1 MSATEIP
8 RTTGPGRLIAAH
20 ERRAASSI
28 DSSSSHSRTMTVP
41 EQSESSHVESELQD
55 VIEDTPKKPKT
66 RHSIFRG
73 ISRIASSP
81 AMGLGLGHSRSASVS
96 YSSGSSISSVSL
108 STASSSSP
116 YTPTSTSSYFPSSD
130 SPLEREGAGSSSG
143 SGTSSPGCSPG
154 QWSPE
159 EIRVRQLNVES
170 LPHNDND
177 LGKSSIPAEL
187 VSTRK
192 VSQRRKESWASMPL
206 EIKIHILS
214 HLNAREL
221 VLLAR
226 VSKELR
232 ELCFDGQLWTTFDAS
247 SFYKRIPSHVLTN
260 TLVRAG
266 SFVQHLNL
274 RGCIQLSGSTPFD
287 QVPKLCTNLHTLT
300 LEGCFIKR
308 NILHSLLESNV
319 RLERIN
325 LTGLKSVCN
334 STCRIIAE
342 MCPRLQVF
350 NVSFCTDLDARGIK
364 SVLDRCPLL
373 TDVRAAEVRGFERH
387 DVAAAIFRATNLTRL
402 TLNGCREI
410 DDASF
415 KIMLLGTDP
424 KFDLLTDLPM
434 VPPRKWRHLGLSY
447 CDGITNEGFGAMGH
461 LVPDLESLELSRCGS
476 LSDAG
481 LGPVLATTPRLT
493 RLDLEDCALLTN
505 TTLSTHLAKAP
516 CAPLLKHLTVSHCE
530 NLGDAGLMPVVRAC
544 KSLQVLEMDNT
555 RASDLVICELSAMIR
570 ARSKHTTQLPQISLR
585 VVAYDCSNI
594 TWMGIREVLSRNCE
608 AAPRAR
614 KQASQN
620 AWRAEAER
628 VYALIE
634 EVSSRAGP
642 QGSGQASVASETNS
656 TSAAKRQSKKA
667 GVNPS
672 EAPKQPSGQQTYPS
686 DIIGIKC
693 YYAWQQTV
701 DEHTKRVLAGE
712 LTRASR
718 LERSWA
724 AWMQADEEQEAG
736 GGIRLT
742 RRRRTRAREAQM
754 VHADEEVGGNGAG
767 VRRRARTASSCV
779 VM

>member
-1 MSATEIP
+1 
-8 RTTGPGRLIAAH
+8 
-20 ERRAASSI
+20 
-28 DSSSSHSRTMTVP
+28 
-41 EQSESSHVESELQD
+41 
-55 VIEDTPKKPKT
+55 
-66 RHSIFRG
+66 
-73 ISRIASSP
+73 
-81 AMGLGLGHSRSASVS
+81 
-96 YSSGSSISSVSL
+96 
-108 STASSSSP
+108 
-116 YTPTSTSSYFPSSD
+116 
-130 SPLEREGAGSSSG
+130 
-143 SGTSSPGCSPG
+143 
-154 QWSPE
+154 
-159 EIRVRQLNVES
+159 
-170 LPHNDND
+170 
-177 LGKSSIPAEL
+177 
-187 VSTRK
+187 
-192 VSQRRKESWASMPL
+192 
-206 EIKIHILS
+206 
-214 HLNAREL
+214 
-221 VLLAR
+221 
-226 VSKELR
+226 
-232 ELCFDGQLWTTFDAS
+232 
-247 SFYKRIPSHVLTN
+247 
-260 TLVRAG
+260 
-266 SFVQHLNL
+266 
-274 RGCIQLSGSTPFD
+274 
-287 QVPKLCTNLHTLT
+287 
-300 LEGCFIKR
+300 
-308 NILHSLLESNV
+308 
-319 RLERIN
+319 
-325 LTGLKSVCN
+325 
-334 STCRIIAE
+334 
-342 MCPRLQVF
+342 
-350 NVSFCTDLDARGIK
+350 
-364 SVLDRCPLL
+364 
-373 TDVRAAEVRGFERH
+373 
-387 DVAAAIFRATNLTRL
+387 
-402 TLNGCREI
+402 
-410 DDASF
+410 
-415 KIMLLGTDP
+415 
-424 KFDLLTDLPM
+424 
-434 VPPRKWRHLGLSY
+434 
-447 CDGITNEGFGAMGH
+447 MGH

>member
-192 VSQRRKESWASMPL
+192 
-206 EIKIHILS
+206 
-214 HLNAREL
+214 
-221 VLLAR
+221 
-226 VSKELR
+226 
-232 ELCFDGQLWTTFDAS
+232 
-247 SFYKRIPSHVLTN
+247 
-260 TLVRAG
+260 
-266 SFVQHLNL
+266 
-274 RGCIQLSGSTPFD
+274 LSGSTPFD